1 MRDGAAGMAYC
12 RDWLPGGKS
21 AAVCFSIDDVHPGT
35 SADAYEAG
43 GDLAAGSLGRM
54 LELQRRHAEL
64 KLTLCVTPD
73 WRLKSLVPDTRW
85 LRRVPW
91 LKDRVHWTRL
101 HPRGHFRIDRYPAL
115 VSFLNGLERCEVA
128 LHGLTHTHPGP
139 KFAVEFQQQ
148 SVDECAAR
156 VARGLEIFDTAR
168 IGFVRGFVP
177 PAWNAPPSLIAALDR
192 LGFQFLCSARD
203 LQTKI
208 ARDALT
214 SMSGLGG
221 VSLLYPQFVS
231 ERRVVHLSCNF
242 QATSSFERAFEI
254 LDHGGVLHIKAHI
267 FKAGGG
273 HVMMDGLDDRYC
285 QYLDR
290 LFVELKRRFGHS
302 LWWAHLSEV
311 AQRARL
317 AA

>member
-1 MRDGAAGMAYC
+1 MTGC
-12 RDWLPGGKS
+12 RDWLPDGKA

-35 SADAYEAG
+35 SEDLYEAG
-43 GDLAAGSLGRM
+43 GDLKEGALGRM
-54 LELQRRHAEL
+54 LRLQQRHGEL

-73 WRLKSLVPDTRW
+73 WRLKSLVPDRHW

-91 LKDRVHWTRL
+91 LKERVHWTQL
-101 HPRGHFRIDRYPAL
+101 HPSGHFRLDRYPRL

-128 LHGLTHTHPGP
+128 LHGLTHTHRGP
-139 KFAVEFQQQ
+139 KFAVEFQDQ

-156 VARGLEIFDTAR
+156 VGRGIAIFDAAK

-177 PAWNAPPSLIAALDR
+177 PAWNAPAALIRALDR
-192 LGFQFLCSARD
+192 FGFQFLCSARD
-203 LQTKI
+203 LRTPI
-208 ARDALT
+208 APDALT

-231 ERRVVHLSCNF
+231 DQRLVHVSCNF

-254 LDHGGVLHIKAHI
+254 LDLGGVLHIKAHI

-285 QYLDR
+285 HYLDR
-290 LFVELKRRFGHS
+290 LFTELKRRFGDS

-311 AQRARL
+311 ANRARL